1 LNSNHKTIEIKSIN
15 GDYLATFHPD
25 HNSLL
30 TSIKNIS
37 DSYFVVDSALPSI
50 YPDLFL
56 QFPKERVFEVVSDE
70 NTKSLSTVESISEW
84 LIDRGASKSSHLIGI
99 GGGVVQDL
107 STFVS
112 HVFYRGIKWTFVPT
126 TLLSQADSCIGAKC
140 ALNIQG
146 HKNQIGVIHTPCAIE
161 IFPGFLNSLPYS
173 EIQSGYGE
181 IAKLAVTGSKQ
192 FLVEFEDHLSRY
204 GMVLSGI
211 ELLIEM
217 SLMAKKDIIDLDE
230 YETGLRRVLNYGHSF
245 GHALESLTK
254 NNVVHGDAVIIGME
268 LINYLGLHWG
278 ITDLDF
284 QVRMQNLFD
293 ANFSQITIE
302 QNISALEWVQELNKD
317 KKMKN
322 GKMNFA
328 IPVSQGDIRIVERNL
343 DSDLVNL
350 VGEYISGSPRFYT
363 T

>member
-1 LNSNHKTIEIKSIN
+1 MNSNHKTIEIKSIN
-15 GDYLATFHPD
+15 GDYLAAFHS
-25 HNSLL
+25 NQESLL
-30 TSIKNIS
+30 DSIKNIS
-37 DSYFVVDSALPSI
+37 DPYFVVDSALPSI
-50 YPDLFL
+50 YSDFFL
-56 QFPKERVFEVVSDE
+56 QIPRERVLEVVSDE
-70 NTKSLSTVESISEW
+70 KTKSLSTVESISEW

-126 TLLSQADSCIGAKC
+126 TLLSQSDSCIGAKC

-161 IFPGFLNSLPYS
+161 IYPGFLNSLPYS

-192 FLVEFEDHLSRY
+192 FLLEFEDHLSKY
-204 GMVLSGI
+204 GMTLQGI
-211 ELLIEM
+211 QPMIEM
-217 SLMAKKDIIDLDE
+217 SLLAKKDIIDLDE

-245 GHALESLTK
+245 GHALESLT
-254 NNVVHGDAVIIGME
+254 NNNIVHGDAVIIGME
-268 LINYLGLHWG
+268 LINHLGLKWG

-284 QVRMQNLFD
+284 KVRMQSLFD
-293 ANFSQITIE
+293 ANFSHITIK
-302 QNISALEWVQELNKD
+302 QNISASEWVHELNKD

-322 GKMNFA
+322 GRMNFA

-350 VGEYISGSPRFYT
+350 VGEYINGSPRFHT